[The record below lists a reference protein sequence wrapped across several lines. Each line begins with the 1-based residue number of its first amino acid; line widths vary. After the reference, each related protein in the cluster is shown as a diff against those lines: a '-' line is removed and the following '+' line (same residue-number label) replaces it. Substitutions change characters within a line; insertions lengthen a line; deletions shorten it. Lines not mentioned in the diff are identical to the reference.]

1 MKLYELI
8 RILPDVI
15 SVAGPTE
22 VEVNLVVDDSRR
34 AKEGALFVA
43 VAGENFDGH
52 DFIPEVIKNGA
63 KAVIGEKAL
72 RLSQDVTY
80 IRVKNSRRAL
90 AVSSAWFYGFPADK
104 LKLVGVTGTSGKTTT
119 TYLVKAMLKEA
130 RVRSGLI
137 GTIANIINDDKL
149 PASFTT
155 PGALELNQLFS
166 KMLEQKVEYAVME
179 VSSHSLKLYRVEG
192 LQFEV
197 GIFTNLSRDHL
208 DFHKSVEDYFASKQK
223 LFRQSKRA
231 VINMDD
237 EYGKKLLD
245 IIDIPVLT
253 YGIENPADLTAQN
266 IRQTG
271 KGVFYDLVYKDE
283 RYPIFYGVP
292 GRFSVYN
299 SLAALAAG
307 ISLGFPVAN
316 LVRALSKVEGVP
328 GRFELIKNDRDITVI
343 VDYAHKPDGLKNV
356 LLTMRE
362 FCNGR
367 IITVFGCGGDR
378 DRGKRP
384 IMGRI
389 STELSDFTI
398 ITSDN
403 PRSEDPEAIIR
414 EIESGVVGK
423 NYTKITDRREAIRAA
438 LKMAQ
443 KGDGVLIAGKGHENY
458 QIIGDKKIHFDDR
471 EVAREYLSGG
481 GSLNEDLND

>member
-15 SVAGPTE
+15 SVDGPTE

-52 DFIPEVIKNGA
+52 VFIPEVIKNGA

-90 AVSSAWFYGFPADK
+90 AVSSAWLYGFPADK

-130 RVRSGLI
+130 GVRSGLI

-307 ISLGFPVAN
+307 ISLGFPVAS